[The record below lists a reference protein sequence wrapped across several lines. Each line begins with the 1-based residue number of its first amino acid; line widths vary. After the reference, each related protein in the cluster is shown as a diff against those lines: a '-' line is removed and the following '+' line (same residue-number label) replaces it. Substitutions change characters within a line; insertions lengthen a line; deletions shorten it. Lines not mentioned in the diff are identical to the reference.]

1 MKFLFLFILMT
12 IIKHSAAKN
21 SNNILQRAVFIFVWI
36 KLSFHSWRDKSFI
49 TKSIICIPIKACHF
63 TYPFF
68 FTFGLYSMAASAGR
82 ISSIILL
89 INFSFSSTYPI
100 FVAFPPETLIINFAR
115 EREIIIYYI
124 FVGLYVLSLFIY
136 YIIYYVYHG
145 DNSHYHCDTSTLSW

>member
-1 MKFLFLFILMT
+1 MKFPFLFTLMI

-21 SNNILQRAVFIFVWI
+21 GDNILQCAIFIFVWI
-36 KLSFHSWRDKSFI
+36 ELSFYLRRNKSFI
-49 TKSIICIPIKACHF
+49 TKSIICVPIKARHF

-68 FTFGLYSMAASAGR
+68 YFQFVFYAASTGR

-100 FVAFPPETLIINFAR
+100 FVAFPSETLTINFAR
-115 EREIIIYYI
+115 KREIIIYYI
-124 FVGLYVLSLFIY
+124 FVELYIPSLFIY